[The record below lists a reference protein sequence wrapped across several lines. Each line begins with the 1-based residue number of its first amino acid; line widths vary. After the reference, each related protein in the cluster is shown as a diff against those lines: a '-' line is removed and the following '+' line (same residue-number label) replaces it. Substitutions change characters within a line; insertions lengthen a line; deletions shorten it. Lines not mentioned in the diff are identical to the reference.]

1 MAINTATNFSVGAN
15 LPIDDRLVVNTVADL
30 ANLLSFEGLVSY
42 VKSEKTEYIFKDGA
56 WRKYEK
62 ESKPHISSVS
72 PSPADTDVWF
82 DTSETPQAEEPMMMS
97 IPKPAGDGLLNQD
110 GLLLPDNN
118 SSEILI
124 DSTNDTLIK
133 EDYLLTEE

>member
-42 VKSEKTEYIFKDGA
+42 VKSEKTEYIFKDGV
-56 WRKYEK
+56 WGKYEK
-62 ESKPHISSVS
+62 ESKPHISSVA
-72 PSPADTDVWF
+72 PSPTDTDVWF
-82 DTSETPQAEEPMMMS
+82 DTSETAQAEEPMMMS
-97 IPKPAGDGLLNQD
+97 IPKPAGDSLLNQD
-110 GLLLPDNN
+110 ELLPDNN

-124 DSTNDTLIK
+124 DSTNDTLIT
-133 EDYLLTEE
+133 EDYLLTEG